1 MKSLVRTIQILAW
14 SALVGAVVQELRKP
28 DAEREWHGDVYG
40 MIPYDFRVPTAE
52 KVRAAYWAPE
62 RDELFSDAVF
72 GVGWAVNV
80 PVAARRI
87 SALCAE
93 LMAKRDGE
101 PPPPAA

>member
-1 MKSLVRTIQILAW
+1 MKGLVRTMQIFAW

-28 DAEREWHGDVYG
+28 DAEREWHGDVFG
-40 MIPYDFRVPTAE
+40 MVPYDFRVPTAE

-93 LMAKRDGE
+93 LCARRGE
-101 PPPPAA
+101 GPPPAV